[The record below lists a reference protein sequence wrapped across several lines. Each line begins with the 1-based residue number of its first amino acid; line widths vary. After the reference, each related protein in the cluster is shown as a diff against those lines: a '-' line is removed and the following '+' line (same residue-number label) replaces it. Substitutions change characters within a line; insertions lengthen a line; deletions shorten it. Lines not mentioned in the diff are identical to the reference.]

1 MVKKREKNQEK
12 KAVSAKW
19 ASLQGNHNARTSKHG
34 SKVVR
39 LKAADV
45 DLLFDFFVS
54 EGNLDPTAHDF
65 ANAIHYA
72 LVQVYGRKIERD
84 QATIL

>member
-1 MVKKREKNQEK
+1 MVKKREMNQEE
-12 KAVSAKW
+12 KAAGEKW
-19 ASLQGNHNARTSKHG
+19 ASLQGNHNARTSEHG

-45 DLLFDFFVS
+45 DLLFAVFAS
-54 EGNLDPTAHDF
+54 EGTMDPTAHDF

-72 LVQVYGRKIERD
+72 LVQVYGRKLERD
-84 QATIL
+84 QAIIL

>member
-1 MVKKREKNQEK
+1 MGKKREKNQEE
-12 KAVSAKW
+12 KAAGGKW
-19 ASLQGNHNARTSKHG
+19 ASLQGNHNARTSEHG

-45 DLLFDFFVS
+45 DLLFDVFAS
-54 EGNLDPTAHDF
+54 EGNINPTAHDF

-72 LVQVYGRKIERD
+72 LVQVYRRKVEND
-84 QATIL
+84 QAIIV